1 MQFFYPIST
10 ASASRCIGNYWVSG
24 LKHRR
29 CPWTTMRGT
38 TDYDFYCRILSAC
51 SFIASKC
58 QSLGKKEFHWSQK
71 VLIGM
76 LWIAMTFTHCILE
89 EIPSIRSGG
98 LNCKSCHPSEDGR
111 TTKRFGVSCYDLQ
124 FWCNIWA
131 AFVTLHFTIPS
142 WFKCQSS
149 GQEDLKASKDH
160 KMNHNR
166 IDHA

>member
-1 MQFFYPIST
+1 MWLLCNSFIP
-10 ASASRCIGNYWVSG
+10 SRLHLHPGALAITGSVG
-24 LKHRR
+24 LNTEGAHGLQ
-29 CPWTTMRGT
+29 MRGT

-58 QSLGKKEFHWSQK
+58 QSLGKKEFHWSQR

-124 FWCNIWA
+124 FWCSIQA
-131 AFVTLHFTIPS
+131 ASVFTPPFHLGS
-142 WFKCQSS
+142 N
-149 GQEDLKASKDH
+149 A
-160 KMNHNR
+160 NHQVRR
-166 IDHA
+166 I